1 MCVPYSP
8 RKTKTIALCQIDIK
22 ILVTVGTLFQFDRNS
37 GGLVLFLSSGHVF
50 GTGDVLVVCN
60 TAVLVHLQEKVV
72 VDCLYLVFLAD
83 IATEQTCI
91 EVRGGLVLVITAS
104 VQIVDVKAKCQL
116 LVDVDG
122 EVGLEAFFTVHFAAG
137 FVVGKIGVRHV
148 AVGEKHLV
156 GTCEKLEK
164 GAMKMVGS
172 LSSRSKNRRERR
184 GEPKF
189 PK

>member
-1 MCVPYSP
+1 M
-8 RKTKTIALCQIDIK
+8 
-22 ILVTVGTLFQFDRNS
+22 
-37 GGLVLFLSSGHVF
+37 
-50 GTGDVLVVCN
+50 
-60 TAVLVHLQEKVV
+60 
-72 VDCLYLVFLAD
+72 
-83 IATEQTCI
+83 
-91 EVRGGLVLVITAS
+91 RGGLVLVVTAS

-122 EVGLEAFFTVHFAAG
+122 EVGLEAFFTVHFVAG
-137 FVVGKIGVRHV
+137 LVVGKIGVRHV

>member
-1 MCVPYSP
+1 M
-8 RKTKTIALCQIDIK
+8 
-22 ILVTVGTLFQFDRNS
+22 
-37 GGLVLFLSSGHVF
+37 
-50 GTGDVLVVCN
+50 VVCN

-122 EVGLEAFFTVHFAAG
+122 EVGLEAFFTVDL
-137 FVVGKIGVRHV
+137 ISC
-148 AVGEKHLV
+148 L
-156 GTCEKLEK
+156 
-164 GAMKMVGS
+164 
-172 LSSRSKNRRERR
+172 
-184 GEPKF
+184 
-189 PK
+189 